1 MMEKPSKEVCFICRH
16 TAYITTCK
24 WCIYN
29 ELKKDGQRR
38 NPTATQWAEWVKW
51 EGGEEQGKN
60 ARDS

>member
-1 MMEKPSKEVCFICRH
+1 MEKPSKEVCFICR
-16 TAYITTCK
+16 TYTV

-29 ELKKDGQRR
+29 LKKDGQRK

-51 EGGEEQGKN
+51 EWGEEQGKN

>member
-1 MMEKPSKEVCFICRH
+1 MEKPSNDVCFICKR
-16 TAYITTCK
+16 TSYITRCK

-38 NPTATQWAEWVKW
+38 NPTATQRAEWVKW
-51 EGGEEQGKN
+51 EWGEEQGKN